1 MFSRNLVI
9 RAMLVS
15 YDSLGE
21 KSLFWE
27 GVDWGRNIIGAVRP
41 RNDRSSGRVVQADLV
56 DVVMVLSKGQSI
68 LEDFERQVWR
78 EV

>member
-27 GVDWGRNIIGAVRP
+27 GVDWGRNIIGAVLP

>member
-41 RNDRSSGRVVQADLV
+41 RNDRSSGRVVQADLI
-56 DVVMVLSKGQSI
+56 DVLMVLSNGQSI
-68 LEDFERQVWR
+68 LEIFEWQVCR